1 MSEKKEEIK
10 FAHKRFCDED
20 VIDLNRSRAYK
31 VAYASCKKDS
41 TAHTNACR
49 LLKNAKVLAYI
60 EEIQK
65 NLSKLSGVTKLRNIL
80 ALKDIAYSNVADLKS
95 DWDEFKEWGDLTAAE
110 KASISEITH
119 TETTVGEDM
128 TVKVVKVKTHDKTK
142 AIAILNKM
150 LGFDMT
156 STTDALKDFI
166 FEVTQT

>member
-1 MSEKKEEIK
+1 M
-10 FAHKRFCDED
+10 
-20 VIDLNRSRAYK
+20 
-31 VAYASCKKDS
+31 
-41 TAHTNACR
+41 
-49 LLKNAKVLAYI
+49 
-60 EEIQK
+60 
-65 NLSKLSGVTKLRNIL
+65 SGVTKLRNIL

-156 STTDALKDFI
+156 ATTDALKDFI
-166 FEVTQT
+166 FEVTQTYKRYNKRKSDNKKKGNKSSSKNHRSSCKVTKKGITQR